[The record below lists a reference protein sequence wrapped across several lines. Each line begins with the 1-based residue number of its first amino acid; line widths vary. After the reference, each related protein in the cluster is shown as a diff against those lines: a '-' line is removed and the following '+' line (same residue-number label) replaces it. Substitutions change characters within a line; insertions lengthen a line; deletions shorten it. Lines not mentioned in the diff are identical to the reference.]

1 MESFFKLVELKT
13 HLKARYNEKLNT
25 EDQILKPQSNKTYIK
40 TFIET
45 TERELKQQGDISDNK
60 RYNNLS
66 KGEGIVLKELSDL
79 ADLIITKAGKGGAVV
94 IIKDNIN
101 EVHRQLKNKDHYKR
115 LKKDPTTT
123 SAILGN
129 DTIQRFKKEKLLK
142 ENNCRWLDCVKPK
155 NYKILYA
162 AKHS

>member
-1 MESFFKLVELKT
+1 MESFFRLVELKT

-66 KGEGIVLKELSDL
+66 KGERIVLKELSDL
-79 ADLIITKAGKGGAVV
+79 ADLIITKASKGGAVV

-101 EVHRQLKNKDHYKR
+101 EAHRQLKNKDHHKR
-115 LKKDPTTT
+115 LKKDPTAT

-129 DTIQRFKKEKLLK
+129 DIIQRFKKEKLLK
-142 ENNCRWLDCVKPK
+142 ENK
-155 NYKILYA
+155 
-162 AKHS
+162 